1 MSDATDGG
9 TGRDER
15 TLRDELLAARLADL
29 VIATRLASHS
39 ASAAAAAAARMD
51 AALGAYFHLAGATE
65 PTTAELQSAQR
76 RALASLGRLPEKAD
90 AAPPKPRIITD
101 ERDAPGC

>member
-1 MSDATDGG
+1 MSDTTDGG

-15 TLRDELLAARLADL
+15 TLRDEALAARLAE
-29 VIATRLASHS
+29 ATVAARFALASAQQTHR
-39 ASAAAAAAARMD
+39 AAVGEVQTLEALAAIMGAPTAEELKRAAARLMG
-51 AALGAYFHLAGATE
+51 GAV
-65 PTTAELQSAQR
+65 
-76 RALASLGRLPEKAD
+76 EKAD